1 MAEITCPNC
10 GTVISLEQS
19 EIESVAKQV
28 RDEEFHRELD
38 ERIRLIEAEKAQALK
53 LVESVSAEAGHG
65 LARSGGRSSRAG
77 FRLHV
82 RAAVGLRR
90 LRHVPVAD

>member
-53 LVESVSAEAGHG
+53 LVEN
-65 LARSGGRSSRAG
+65 
-77 FRLHV
+77 
-82 RAAVGLRR
+82 
-90 LRHVPVAD
+90 

>member
-28 RDEEFHRELD
+28 RDEEFAHDLAKRTK
-38 ERIRLIEAEKAQALK
+38 LIEAEKEQALK
-53 LVESVSAEAGHG
+53 L
-65 LARSGGRSSRAG
+65 
-77 FRLHV
+77 
-82 RAAVGLRR
+82 
-90 LRHVPVAD
+90 ADDMLGQGQQS